1 MMPMLALAAVRT
13 AWLLLLLVALVGCA
27 HETAAIW
34 KKQ

>member
-1 MMPMLALAAVRT
+1 MHALALAAMRT
-13 AWLLLLLVALVGCA
+13 AGLLVLLVALVGCA